1 MLQQFRPIPS
11 CPWSGSPRS
20 CSLTIVDRLRGIEY
34 RKTFAVVCSILA
46 AFAVISLLWLLRTH
60 HFNATNAGWG
70 DREQDRH
77 QWLLGWGVRISFALA
92 VICVIAI
99 ASFSKRVRIA
109 ITVGTA
115 LSLSSGLVASW
126 LPMVSFALG
135 FPGGVA
141 ALYAFGVHNG
151 GGFDVTTYAAV
162 INAVIYSG
170 IGFLLLHKK
179 TLQ

>member
-1 MLQQFRPIPS
+1 V
-11 CPWSGSPRS
+11 CG
-20 CSLTIVDRLRGIEY
+20 
-34 RKTFAVVCSILA
+34 VVA
-46 AFAVISLLWLLRTH
+46 TFAVISLMWLLRTH
-60 HFNATNAGWG
+60 YFNATNAGWG
-70 DREQDRH
+70 DQEQDRH
-77 QWLLGWGVRISFALA
+77 QWLLGWGVRISFALTL
-92 VICVIAI
+92 ICVGAI
-99 ASFSKRVRIA
+99 ATLSKRVLIA

-126 LPMVSFALG
+126 LPMVGFVLG

-170 IGFLLLHKK
+170 IGFLLLQKK